1 VSVLVRQKE
10 EHDLYLSAPRAKK
23 LVNSCLYRLISPR
36 AMRAAPAR
44 FLIESFLMTLD
55 TIPTEEVRPIVS
67 TDGLNHMI
75 RFPIAPFAAT
85 NSCLL

>member
-1 VSVLVRQKE
+1 VSVSVRQKK

-36 AMRAAPAR
+36 AVRPPPAW
-44 FLIESFLMTLD
+44 FLIESFLVTLH
-55 TIPTEEVRPIVS
+55 TIPTEKVQPIV
-67 TDGLNHMI
+67 TGDELNHMI